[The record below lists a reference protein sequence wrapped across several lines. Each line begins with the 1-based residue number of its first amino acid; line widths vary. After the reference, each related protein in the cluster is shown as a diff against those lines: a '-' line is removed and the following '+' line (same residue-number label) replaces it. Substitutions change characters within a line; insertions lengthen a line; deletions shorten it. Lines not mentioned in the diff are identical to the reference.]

1 MRRLIETLVSDRVV
15 LVVILLNT
23 VALFLHEMA
32 APGAAARSFWFWA
45 EYAM

>member
-32 APGAAARSFWFWA
+32 PPGAAARSFWFWA

>member
-1 MRRLIETLVSDRVV
+1 MRRLIETLVSDRVA
-15 LVVILLNT
+15 LVAIVLNT

-32 APGAAARSFWFWA
+32 VPGTAVRSFWFWA